1 MNIHREIQDIEKM
14 EMRLAEKKE
23 YLLEQEQRLR
33 DADERLDNM
42 FKNSGYAAPKEL
54 IDALIF
60 KFKVRVTPM
69 GRLVKRRKRTKI
81 TIELRD
87 SIARDLSS
95 GMSMNAASKKY
106 AVSYAVIVKV
116 SKGQYSHL
124 RK

>member
-1 MNIHREIQDIEKM
+1 M

-42 FKNSGYAAPKEL
+42 FKNSGYATPKEL

-106 AVSYAVIVKV
+106 AVSYAVIVKA
-116 SKGQYSHL
+116 SKGQYSNL

>member
-14 EMRLAEKKE
+14 EVRLAEKKQ
-23 YLLEQEQRLR
+23 YLLQQEERLR
-33 DADERLDNM
+33 DADKRLEDM
-42 FKNSGYAAPKEL
+42 FSNSGYATPKEL
-54 IDALIF
+54 IEALIF

-81 TIELRD
+81 TIELRNA
-87 SIARDLSS
+87 IARDLAD

-106 AVSYAVIVKV
+106 GVSYAVIVKA
-116 SKGQYSHL
+116 SKGEYSHL

>member
-1 MNIHREIQDIEKM
+1 M
-14 EMRLAEKKE
+14 EVRLAEKKE
-23 YLLEQEQRLR
+23 YLLQQEKCLR
-33 DADERLDNM
+33 DADERLDSM
-42 FKNSGYAAPKEL
+42 LQNSGYATPKEL

-87 SIARDLSS
+87 SIARDLSG